1 MTSHSEYIWYKL
13 FKTEGVGSKTI
24 HSIYNYIKNN
34 NSENSEINEKIILEF
49 LNNKKKLLTNW
60 NNIKDELCYSEYE
73 KIIKNNIKII
83 ALDSKYY
90 SKQLI
95 NNLDTAA
102 PPLLFCGGKL
112 DLLNA
117 LNISIVGSRD
127 VSKGGIDFTKN
138 IAKQLAFS
146 GYNIVS
152 GYAKG
157 VDSLSHLTALEN
169 DGTTTFVLSYGLYDF
184 KKKKEFSDV
193 KWTDNILAL
202 SEFSPESKWLSSHA
216 MIRNK
221 TIVGLSN
228 AVIVVQAG
236 PEKDEKG
243 NMSGTFNSGKTA
255 LKYNI
260 PLFVLSPSI
269 VVNAK
274 GNKDLIKQGA
284 IEINLENALETIKK
298 NLSEPTLKKNKPNQ
312 STFNFD

>member
-1 MTSHSEYIWYKL
+1 
-13 FKTEGVGSKTI
+13 
-24 HSIYNYIKNN
+24 
-34 NSENSEINEKIILEF
+34 
-49 LNNKKKLLTNW
+49 
-60 NNIKDELCYSEYE
+60 
-73 KIIKNNIKII
+73 
-83 ALDSKYY
+83 
-90 SKQLI
+90 
-95 NNLDTAA
+95 LDTAA

-117 LNISIVGSRD
+117 LNVSIVGSRD
-127 VSKGGIDFTKN
+127 VFKEGIDFTKN

-157 VDSLSHLTALEN
+157 VDTLSHLTALEN

-193 KWTDNILAL
+193 KWTDNILAM

-269 VVNAK
+269 VDNAK

-298 NLSEPTLKKNKPNQ
+298 KLSEPTLKKNKPNQ